1 MQTVD
6 ARRPDL
12 VVLAATRPENLE
24 PFAPQLTTLGQHA
37 LLALAG
43 AGATAELAA
52 TVGARLLTGDPV
64 TEAEQ
69 AGWSR

>member
-1 MQTVD
+1 MPG
-6 ARRPDL
+6 ARTLSSWPPPGRRTSSPSL
-12 VVLAATRPENLE
+12 RSV
-24 PFAPQLTTLGQHA
+24 TTLGQHA